1 VTEGNR
7 NKQWALRSI
16 RTEAHV
22 GPKGP
27 NAFASALAGGF
38 DEGERAVYVSVMLR
52 YPYGPYMTAT
62 TARLGATNFPA
73 AGDAERLRR
82 LADNYQL
89 RQYPTEPDESFEERL
104 GLAWELHEEG
114 GTAIAERKAFE
125 AYGFAEIY
133 ILEECDY
140 IITGYE
146 CEYQWA
152 WEVVFGPNYGT
163 VPIDGCYLGTAI
175 LGDEATGYLGLGSFS
190 SEQLDDLV
198 RIALDHRQAQDM
210 PIRFI
215 FRFGAAALLG
225 LAELGVAVLGGGAN
239 NVAIREIQGRRMV
252 GSCYLG
258 TTTLKGFGVTHNG

>member
-114 GTAIAERKAFE
+114 GTA
-125 AYGFAEIY
+125 
-133 ILEECDY
+133 